1 MPRRTRTPGCGSF
14 FALQGSFFVEY
25 VQDRLDQHP
34 AEGFV
39 PSRIHL
45 PTSTPDR
52 KALTARRVLSC
63 CLAEDFA
70 PDQLGSLTSRF
81 PESTRTKGATIVA
94 RDDGEFF
101 IFSYGVVVVWQND
114 SQEPDLDWLQPC
126 LIRPEPSLELEVFSY
141 TVGDEFRIY
150 LDRITLDSDET
161 LCRLAVS
168 HALAQSSKLSVFE
181 ARAKNL
187 IGETQAIA
195 SELAQKGR
203 ISMRRRTLARW
214 QGKTH
219 LSKSDILLRFDL
231 LDTPEFFWD
240 YPEYQAHYQ
249 KMAGYLELEQRLT
262 LIQHKLNTVND
273 VLSLVADELRHQH
286 SSALEWII
294 ILLIAFEIL
303 VFIFHD
309 WLGWL

>member
-1 MPRRTRTPGCGSF
+1 VHRADSAADLNRGPKT
-14 FALQGSFFVEY
+14 
-25 VQDRLDQHP
+25 
-34 AEGFV
+34 
-39 PSRIHL
+39 
-45 PTSTPDR
+45 
-52 KALTARRVLSC
+52 LTAKRVLSC

-70 PDQLGSLTSRF
+70 SDQLRFLTSRF
-81 PESTRTKGATIVA
+81 PDTTTTKGATVVA

-114 SQEPDLDWLQPC
+114 SQEPDLGWLQPC
-126 LIRPEPSLELEVFSY
+126 LISPETSLEQEIFSY

-150 LDRITLDSDET
+150 LDRITLDSEET

-203 ISMRRRTLARW
+203 ISMRRRTLAKW

-249 KMAGYLELEQRLT
+249 KTAGYLELEQRLT

-309 WLGWL
+309 WLGWI

>member
-1 MPRRTRTPGCGSF
+1 M
-14 FALQGSFFVEY
+14 
-25 VQDRLDQHP
+25 
-34 AEGFV
+34 
-39 PSRIHL
+39 
-45 PTSTPDR
+45 
-52 KALTARRVLSC
+52 TAGRVLSY

-70 PDQLGSLTSRF
+70 SDRLRSLTSRY
-81 PESTRTKGATIVA
+81 PDSTATKGVTVVA

-114 SQEPDLDWLQPC
+114 SLDPDLGWLEPC
-126 LIRPEPSLELEVFSY
+126 LLSPEPAVEQEAYRY

-150 LDRITLDSDET
+150 LDRITLDSEET

-187 IGETQAIA
+187 IGNTQAIA
-195 SELAQKGR
+195 AELAQNGH
-203 ISMRRRTLARW
+203 ISMRRRTLAKW

-219 LSKSDILLRFDL
+219 MSKSDILLRFDL

-240 YPEYQAHYQ
+240 YPEYQGYYQ

-273 VLSLVADELRHQH
+273 VLALVADELRHQH

-309 WLGWL
+309 WLGWI

>member
-1 MPRRTRTPGCGSF
+1 M
-14 FALQGSFFVEY
+14 
-25 VQDRLDQHP
+25 
-34 AEGFV
+34 V
-39 PSRIHL
+39 PSSYSIKEIDWINSHSHGLSKPRINL
-45 PTSTPDR
+45 PTTTPTE
-52 KALTARRVLSC
+52 KTLPTKRVLSC

-70 PDQLGSLTSRF
+70 ADQLHSLVSRF
-81 PESTRTKGATIVA
+81 PDSITTKGAAIVV

-114 SQEPDLDWLQPC
+114 SQEPDLDWLHPC
-126 LIRPEPSLELEVFSY
+126 LISPEPSWEKEVYRY

-150 LDRITLDSDET
+150 LDRITLDSEET

-187 IGETQAIA
+187 ISETQAIA
-195 SELAQKGR
+195 SELAQNGR
-203 ISMRRRTLARW
+203 ISMRRRTLAKW

-240 YPEYQAHYQ
+240 YPEYQGHYQ

-273 VLSLVADELRHQH
+273 VFSLVADDLRHQH

-309 WLGWL
+309 WLGWI